1 MSTAHGKVI
10 YSKKVVENNY
20 RDENSAKGN
29 HYNYVSRSWYM
40 HWDAT
45 AKNVINLFKDSQNKY
60 YFVLGLTLSSS
71 IQNDITCN

>member
-40 HWDAT
+40 H
-45 AKNVINLFKDSQNKY
+45 
-60 YFVLGLTLSSS
+60 
-71 IQNDITCN
+71 